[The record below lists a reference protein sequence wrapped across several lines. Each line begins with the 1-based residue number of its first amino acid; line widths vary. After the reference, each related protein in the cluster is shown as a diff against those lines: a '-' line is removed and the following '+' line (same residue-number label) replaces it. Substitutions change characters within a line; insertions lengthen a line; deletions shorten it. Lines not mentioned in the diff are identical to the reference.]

1 MSQPKWKLVANLG
14 DVNPIDHG
22 GYFVYEDETGVY
34 PPEAEL
40 LEVEEDEDNGKLS
53 WTISRFILEPCTFAS
68 PVKGGQPV
76 LSDNSYHPDYPA
88 WFADDLPGV
97 ASATDQ
103 SVETLRESFCS
114 DDSCLRAS
122 AYRDVGGVVSF
133 GFENFDEYPI
143 RTRNRKEV
151 VDRYKEHETVR

>member
-14 DVNPIDHG
+14 DASPIDHG

-40 LEVEEDEDNGKLS
+40 LEADQDNGKLS
-53 WTISRFILEPCTFAS
+53 WTIRRFVLEPCTFAS

-88 WFADDLPGV
+88 WFADDLSDV

-103 SVETLRESFCS
+103 SVETLRGSFCS

-122 AYRDVGGVVSF
+122 AYRGLGMF
-133 GFENFDEYPI
+133 LGFDNLSHIPVCTES
-143 RTRNRKEV
+143 RKEV
-151 VDRYKEHETVR
+151 VARYKEHETAW